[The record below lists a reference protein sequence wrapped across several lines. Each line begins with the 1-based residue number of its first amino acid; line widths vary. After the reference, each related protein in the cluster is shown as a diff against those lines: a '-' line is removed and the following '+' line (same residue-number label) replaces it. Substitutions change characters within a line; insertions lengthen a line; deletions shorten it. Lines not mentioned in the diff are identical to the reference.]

1 MADVTMPRLSD
12 SMAEGTILR
21 WLKSD
26 GDAVR
31 SGDELVE
38 IETDKAT
45 ETFEASADG
54 VLEVVAAVGETLPVG
69 AVIARLAANGA
80 AVAPPPA
87 APPEPAAPRAG
98 ARGETTVVEATRAQ
112 GVLGRRMAES
122 RATIPDFTISVEAD
136 VVAAADAL
144 AQLRATLD
152 PPPALEHLVVKAC
165 GVALREHPRVNATYR
180 DGRFEEHGRVNVGL
194 AVHADR
200 APVFTTIFDADARP
214 FAELVRDA
222 HDLAGRARAG
232 TITSPALSGATFTLS
247 ALPVRRFTAVI
258 TPPHAAALA
267 VGTAG
272 PTVDLTLSADAR
284 ILFGADAAAFL
295 ARVRELLQKPAALLV

>member
-31 SGDELVE
+31 AGDELVE

-45 ETFEASADG
+45 ETYAARDEG

-69 AVIARLAANGA
+69 ALIARLGANGA
-80 AVAPPPA
+80 LPPEPAPPA
-87 APPEPAAPRAG
+87 APPTPG

-122 RATIPDFTISVEAD
+122 RATIPDFTVGVEAD

-165 GVALREHPRVNATYR
+165 GVALREHPRVNASYR
-180 DGRFEEHGRVNVGL
+180 DGRFEQHGRVNVGL
-194 AVHADR
+194 AVHTDAL
-200 APVFTTIFDADARP
+200 PVYTTIFDADTRP
-214 FAELVRDA
+214 FAELVREA
-222 HDLAGRARAG
+222 RDLAGRARAG
-232 TITSPALSGATFTLS
+232 TITSPALSGATFTVS

-272 PTVDLTLSADAR
+272 PTIDLTLSADAR
-284 ILFGADAAAFL
+284 ILFGADAARFL
-295 ARVRELLQKPAALLV
+295 ARVRELLEKPAALLV

>member
-1 MADVTMPRLSD
+1 MAADVLMPRLSD

-31 SGDELVE
+31 AGDELVE

-45 ETFEASADG
+45 ETYQARDEG

-69 AVIARLAANGA
+69 ALIARLGANGA
-80 AVAPPPA
+80 LPPEPAPPA
-87 APPEPAAPRAG
+87 APPKPG

-112 GVLGRRMAES
+112 GVLGRRSAES
-122 RATIPDFTISVEAD
+122 RATIPDFTVGVEAD

-165 GVALREHPRVNATYR
+165 GVALREHPRVNASYR

-194 AVHADR
+194 AVHTDA
-200 APVFTTIFDADARP
+200 APVYTTIFDADTRP

-222 HDLAGRARAG
+222 HDLAERARAQ
-232 TITSPALSGATFTLS
+232 TITSPALSGATFTVS
-247 ALPVRRFTAVI
+247 ALPVRRFTAII

-272 PTVDLTLSADAR
+272 PTIDLTLSADSR
-284 ILFGADAAAFL
+284 ILFGADAARFL
-295 ARVRELLQKPAALLV
+295 ARVRELLEKPAALLV